1 MNYRSLGKSDL
12 SVSEIGFGCMSLGE
26 DQHANGQLINRAIET
41 GINFFDT
48 ADLYQ
53 KGANE
58 TSLGNTLKGRRK
70 SLIIATKEGNQ

>member
-1 MNYRSLGKSDL
+1 MNYRSLGKSEL

-53 KGANE
+53 KGVPTKPAWV
-58 TSLGNTLKGRRK
+58 TILKGFGGR
-70 SLIIATKEGNQ
+70 A